1 MRDRRNERKYL
12 LEYNV
17 LKNDSHT
24 ILKKKREYYTN
35 FRINSIVKEILA

>member
-17 LKNDSHT
+17 LKNASHT
-24 ILKKKREYYTN
+24 ILKKK
-35 FRINSIVKEILA
+35 KENVI